1 MDFYRNRRQ
10 EYLDDIKIAIKAIK
24 DSLLYPREE
33 ILYDLYAI
41 PSGNHMAYYAM
52 IYKQGAGFEM
62 VYARTEIYTIHF
74 EEPIQMYDFGS
85 AEEAKRKPNEDGRI
99 IVGIAKPGNEFVEML
114 EKIFAG
120 VPTGEYY
127 PSDNCFVLDGCF
139 QALRAY
145 DGTGEA
151 REIIYNTTDDMPIK
165 EGFEEL
171 RERLK
176 ELYLE
181 VEGIIG

>member
-1 MDFYRNRRQ
+1 
-10 EYLDDIKIAIKAIK
+10 
-24 DSLLYPREE
+24 
-33 ILYDLYAI
+33 
-41 PSGNHMAYYAM
+41 MAYYAM

-74 EEPIQMYDFGS
+74 EEPIRMYDFGS

-127 PSDNCFVLDGCF
+127 PSDNCFVFCTVPF
-139 QALRAY
+139 
-145 DGTGEA
+145 
-151 REIIYNTTDDMPIK
+151 P
-165 EGFEEL
+165 
-171 RERLK
+171 K
-176 ELYLE
+176 ELVPTTKLL
-181 VEGIIG
+181 